1 MTIRERTENME
12 DQILSPYA
20 SKSKYSRGRGREE
33 EKCDIRTCYQRDRD
47 RILHSKAFRRLMH
60 KTQAFISPEGDH
72 YRTRLTHTLE
82 VSQIARTIAV
92 ALRLNEDLTEAIALG
107 HDLGHTPFGHLG
119 EADLNNVVPGGFH
132 HNIQSVRV
140 VERIEKNGEGLNL
153 TKEVLD
159 GILNHRGKGS
169 PSTLEGK
176 IVQISDKIAYVN
188 HDIDDSIRAGILT
201 EDVLPKDCVK
211 ILGNTSRKRIDFL
224 IRNIIKNSEGIN
236 DIRLDDEAREAL
248 YKLRGYMFDNVYNSG
263 MLSEERKKYGRFLSV
278 MYGYYLDNFNEV
290 PEEFKRNYE
299 NSTEEYYSERI
310 VADYL
315 AGMTDRFAKRTYNAL
330 GDKLKKYLI

>member
-1 MTIRERTENME
+1 MTIRERTENLE
-12 DQILSPYA
+12 EQILSPYA
-20 SKSKYSRGRGREE
+20 SKSKYSKGRGREE
-33 EKCDIRTCYQRDRD
+33 EKCNIRTCYQRDRD
-47 RILHSKAFRRLMH
+47 RIIHSKAFRRLMH

-119 EADLNNVVPGGFH
+119 EADLNRVVPGGFY
-132 HNIQSVRV
+132 HNIQSVRI
-140 VERIEKNGEGLNL
+140 VERIEKNGVGLNL
-153 TKEVLD
+153 SKEVLD

-169 PSTLEGK
+169 PNTLEGK

-201 EDVLPKDCVK
+201 EDVLPKECVK

-236 DIRLDDEAREAL
+236 DIKLDEEAREAL
-248 YKLRGYMFDNVYNSG
+248 YGLRKYMFDNVYNSG
-263 MLSEERKKYGRFLSV
+263 MLNDEREKYGRFLSV
-278 MYGYYLDNFNEV
+278 MYGYYMDNFNEV
-290 PEEFKRNYE
+290 PGEFKRNYE
-299 NSTEEYYSERI
+299 NSTEEYYAERI

-330 GDKLKKYLI
+330 GDKLKKYL